1 MQLKNLAK
9 QTAIYG
15 IPSIVGRFLNFL
27 LVPLY
32 TYSFLPEAYGVVT
45 EFYAYVAFFM
55 VLLTYGMET
64 AFFRFVQKYKDYRA
78 VYSTG
83 MWSLLITS
91 LIFFLAVFL
100 NREYLAT
107 LMGTAGKS
115 SYILC
120 FASILLADVL
130 SVLPFCLLR
139 EQEKAFRFSILKLIN
154 IATNIGFNLFFIL
167 YCPYILKVNPDSW
180 ISTIYNPNIGVGYI
194 FISNLI
200 SSVLTLILLFPEWK
214 SFKFDFNYKLW
225 KEIMIYALPIM
236 VWGMA
241 GIVNETFDRI
251 LLRYLIPD
259 TKDALY
265 QLGIYGAC
273 YKISIVMTLFIQ
285 AFRFAAEP
293 FFFKQ
298 AEEKNARQT
307 YAQVMKFFVITCA
320 FIFLVCVLFL
330 NYLMYFVG
338 ADFRVGAGVVP
349 VLLMA
354 NLFLGIFYNLSVWYK
369 VTDRTRVGACIST
382 IGAVITLLLNFIWIP
397 IWGYQ
402 GAAWATLCC
411 YFSIAAISYFWG
423 QKYYPIPYPIKRIAI
438 YIGLVLALYL
448 LQLQLNISSIVW
460 QLMYAFAALFLF
472 LGSVLYLEKESL
484 QSIVKKIKR

>member
-1 MQLKNLAK
+1 
-9 QTAIYG
+9 
-15 IPSIVGRFLNFL
+15 
-27 LVPLY
+27 
-32 TYSFLPEAYGVVT
+32 
-45 EFYAYVAFFM
+45 
-55 VLLTYGMET
+55 
-64 AFFRFVQKYKDYRA
+64 
-78 VYSTG
+78 
-83 MWSLLITS
+83 
-91 LIFFLAVFL
+91 
-100 NREYLAT
+100 
-107 LMGTAGKS
+107 
-115 SYILC
+115 
-120 FASILLADVL
+120 
-130 SVLPFCLLR
+130 
-139 EQEKAFRFSILKLIN
+139 
-154 IATNIGFNLFFIL
+154 
-167 YCPYILKVNPDSW
+167 
-180 ISTIYNPNIGVGYI
+180 
-194 FISNLI
+194 
-200 SSVLTLILLFPEWK
+200 
-214 SFKFDFNYKLW
+214 
-225 KEIMIYALPIM
+225 
-236 VWGMA
+236 
-241 GIVNETFDRI
+241 
-251 LLRYLIPD
+251 
-259 TKDALY
+259 
-265 QLGIYGAC
+265 
-273 YKISIVMTLFIQ
+273 MTLFIQ

-298 AEEKNARQT
+298 AEEKNAPQT